1 MGMAHESLPQKLQIL
16 CKQMCSHVKDAGM
29 FYTQEKGIPR
39 YTGIN
44 PNLKEQKII
53 FSAIAT

>member
-29 FYTQEKGIPR
+29 FYTQEKRIPR
-39 YTGIN
+39 YTGI
-44 PNLKEQKII
+44 KSKYRHHKCKV
-53 FSAIAT
+53 TKG